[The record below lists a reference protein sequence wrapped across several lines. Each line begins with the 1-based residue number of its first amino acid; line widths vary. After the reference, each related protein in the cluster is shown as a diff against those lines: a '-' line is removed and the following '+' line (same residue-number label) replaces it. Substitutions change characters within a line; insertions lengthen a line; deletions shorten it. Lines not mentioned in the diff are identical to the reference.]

1 MFLLRFQFQEAMKL
15 LSNESGGT
23 YLLRTN
29 EDGELR
35 ISYKRGKKVEH
46 IRVFNNDDMFWIQ
59 KHEDKKWPSI
69 RRLVEVFVRYIYKPE
84 LIVQFF
90 LSLLLGTKSK
100 WSANHYS
107 PLSVTSL
114 DRKRNQV
121 PLEYKLCT
129 YVFTKFHLQTFSV
142 SIPPNI
148 KGRQALK
155 TFIAREESEW
165 D

>member
-1 MFLLRFQFQEAMKL
+1 MKL

-69 RRLVEVFVRYIYKPE
+69 RRLVEVFVRYIDKPE

-90 LSLLLGTKSK
+90 L
-100 WSANHYS
+100 
-107 PLSVTSL
+107 
-114 DRKRNQV
+114 
-121 PLEYKLCT
+121 
-129 YVFTKFHLQTFSV
+129 
-142 SIPPNI
+142 
-148 KGRQALK
+148 
-155 TFIAREESEW
+155 
-165 D
+165 